1 MKALLKELLEEKGA
15 VIHSVTIDATVAD
28 AVKKMNDERI
38 GAVMVMDGDK
48 LAGIFT
54 ERDVLT
60 KVVDQEGNPRETP
73 VSEVMTRDIVVL
85 KGTASVEEAMRIVT
99 ERRFRHLPVME
110 EGKLIGLVSSG
121 DLTRWIVRDQ
131 QGTIADLFDYISGGR
146 R

>member
-60 KVVDQEGNPRETP
+60 KVVGQEGNPRETP
-73 VSEVMTRDIVVL
+73 VSGVMTRNIVVL
-85 KGTASVEEAMRIVT
+85 KGTTSVEEAMRIVT

>member
-85 KGTASVEEAMRIVT
+85 KSTASVEEAMRIVT